1 MIPHLSAHWQI
12 FYVKPFYISY
22 LLYALLSQAEI
33 DKVTKNFYGKRN
45 LSEKSISFLM
55 FCSPDIFFH
64 SWNNVK
70 SDCLVTDNL
79 LHPTIFLYQS
89 SECIDRIHLLSQICQ
104 KRYLTLIPVS
114 SRTSLAA
121 QSVKLSFSL
130 IFPFGNPQHFFLPD
144 MENH

>member
-1 MIPHLSAHWQI
+1 
-12 FYVKPFYISY
+12 
-22 LLYALLSQAEI
+22 
-33 DKVTKNFYGKRN
+33 
-45 LSEKSISFLM
+45 M

-104 KRYLTLIPVS
+104 KRYLTLTPVS

-121 QSVKLSFSL
+121 QSVKLSSSL

-144 MENH
+144 MENHKKSTIKKVRKLPKQLLTRRTFVKLELRITAPNIGMDSL

>member
-1 MIPHLSAHWQI
+1 
-12 FYVKPFYISY
+12 
-22 LLYALLSQAEI
+22 
-33 DKVTKNFYGKRN
+33 
-45 LSEKSISFLM
+45 M

-104 KRYLTLIPVS
+104 KRYLTLTPVS

-144 MENH
+144 MENHKKSTIKKVRKLPKQLLTRRTFVKLELRITAPNIGMDSL